1 MLTRENLKRLYWVSI
16 ALMWASLVVRL
27 FSERGST
34 VDHYATAAWFGTLIL
49 WIEWAVLSA
58 VHGWLEARKK
68 AKEGEGDGQG

>member
-1 MLTRENLKRLYWVSI
+1 MLTRENLQRLYWVSI
-16 ALMWASLVVRL
+16 ALMWASLMVRL

-34 VDHYATAAWFGTLIL
+34 VDHYAKAAWFGTLIL

-58 VHGWLEARKK
+58 VHGWLERKK